1 MPDLM
6 SAAHVSRQSWVTKQV
21 QFNDETNRVFFRP
34 NTSLGMFLL
43 KCAADASLPLSGLSR
58 SGKINL
64 MFILC
69 LYFVFTKIQSL
80 RVTTIKKK
88 YIFGKTYIIIMVVK
102 MQL

>member
-1 MPDLM
+1 MFPGKAGLPSKFNLMPKLIGY
-6 SAAHVSRQSWVTKQV
+6 
-21 QFNDETNRVFFRP
+21 FFRHNMP
-34 NTSLGMFLL
+34 LGKVFIEPKVLL
-43 KCAADASLPLSGLSR
+43 KGAADASLPMSRLSP

-88 YIFGKTYIIIMVVK
+88 YIFGKTYNIKMVVK
-102 MQL
+102 MQ